1 MAVGGVGGDSSGE
14 VVVKKENWLLAQLA
28 AGWVHWA
35 VQFKMA
41 AVCGRGKVGKS
52 GEVELD
58 SVVLAEVYADGG
70 GEAVGVADRVEVGLV
85 VEESREVV
93 SWTDLI

>member
-1 MAVGGVGGDSSGE
+1 MVGGVGGDSSGE

-41 AVCGRGKVGKS
+41 AVCGKGIVGKS

-58 SVVLAEVYADGG
+58 SVVLVEVYADGG

-85 VEESREVV
+85 VDESREVV
-93 SWTDLI
+93 SSAELI

>member
-1 MAVGGVGGDSSGE
+1 M
-14 VVVKKENWLLAQLA
+14 AQLA

-70 GEAVGVADRVEVGLV
+70 GESVGVADRVEVVLV
-85 VEESREVV
+85 VDGSRENV
-93 SWTDLI
+93 SSTELI

>member
-1 MAVGGVGGDSSGE
+1 M
-14 VVVKKENWLLAQLA
+14 AQLA

-70 GEAVGVADRVEVGLV
+70 GESVGVADRVEVGLV
-85 VEESREVV
+85 VDESREDV
-93 SWTDLI
+93 SSAELI